1 MFSKDNPEK
10 RWSMALASLIYDVNS
25 DYICH
30 GLLRPFLSSERTAAL
45 DHCRALESLGI
56 LKGAVLVFDRGYY
69 SEAMFRYFSDNG
81 YLCVMRLKEKYR
93 LAKLLSAD
101 LSSLPTIILRRFLF
115 TNDPAYLLLSVALG
129 DVFLLPPPLL
139 CGILFTLHKKKRK
152 SVPDQS
158 FALSHHT
165 NSSWGATLVS
175 FLMHLP
181 QLLHCYD
188 TGTSDLYQV
197 KPTALF

>member
-1 MFSKDNPEK
+1 MVEITNCC
-10 RWSMALASLIYDVNS
+10 IGV
-25 DYICH
+25 I
-30 GLLRPFLSSERTAAL
+30 
-45 DHCRALESLGI
+45 I
-56 LKGAVLVFDRGYY
+56 V
-69 SEAMFRYFSDNG
+69 
-81 YLCVMRLKEKYR
+81 
-93 LAKLLSAD
+93 LSAD

-139 CGILFTLHKKKRK
+139 CGILFTLHKKTRK

-181 QLLHCYD
+181 RLLHCYD
-188 TGTSDLYQV
+188 TGKSDFYQV

>member
-1 MFSKDNPEK
+1 
-10 RWSMALASLIYDVNS
+10 
-25 DYICH
+25 
-30 GLLRPFLSSERTAAL
+30 
-45 DHCRALESLGI
+45 
-56 LKGAVLVFDRGYY
+56 
-69 SEAMFRYFSDNG
+69 MFRIAAD
-81 YLCVMRLKEKYR
+81 
-93 LAKLLSAD
+93 AKRISGRRVLSAD

-115 TNDPAYLLLSVALG
+115 TNDPVYLLLSVALG

-139 CGILFTLHKKKRK
+139 CGILFTLHKKTRK

-165 NSSWGATLVS
+165 NSSWGATLAS

-188 TGTSDLYQV
+188 TGKSDLYQV

>member
-1 MFSKDNPEK
+1 MVGM
-10 RWSMALASLIYDVNS
+10 RVGVNCKTKLQFA
-25 DYICH
+25 IVNA
-30 GLLRPFLSSERTAAL
+30 R
-45 DHCRALESLGI
+45 CRESLQDF
-56 LKGAVLVFDRGYY
+56 LPDEV
-69 SEAMFRYFSDNG
+69 
-81 YLCVMRLKEKYR
+81 
-93 LAKLLSAD
+93 LSAD

-139 CGILFTLHKKKRK
+139 CGILFTLHKKTRK

-188 TGTSDLYQV
+188 TGKSDLYQV

>member
-1 MFSKDNPEK
+1 MKLKQPSNFS
-10 RWSMALASLIYDVNS
+10 SSVFLYIDV
-25 DYICH
+25 
-30 GLLRPFLSSERTAAL
+30 
-45 DHCRALESLGI
+45 DHYI
-56 LKGAVLVFDRGYY
+56 LKQLLIFLFLLGFH
-69 SEAMFRYFSDNG
+69 
-81 YLCVMRLKEKYR
+81 
-93 LAKLLSAD
+93 LLSAD

-139 CGILFTLHKKKRK
+139 CGILFTLHKKTRK

-188 TGTSDLYQV
+188 TGKSDLYQV

>member
-1 MFSKDNPEK
+1 MCSYLQQMLYF
-10 RWSMALASLIYDVNS
+10 LIFFL
-25 DYICH
+25 CQ
-30 GLLRPFLSSERTAAL
+30 LLPGHLIVAIFHHTVPG
-45 DHCRALESLGI
+45 CLG
-56 LKGAVLVFDRGYY
+56 
-69 SEAMFRYFSDNG
+69 SNG
-81 YLCVMRLKEKYR
+81 V
-93 LAKLLSAD
+93 LSAD

-139 CGILFTLHKKKRK
+139 CGILFTLHKKTRK

-188 TGTSDLYQV
+188 TGKSDLYQV

>member
-1 MFSKDNPEK
+1 MGVHGHYIAGVEVEPKLSNMFLERNMVTP
-10 RWSMALASLIYDVNS
+10 YF
-25 DYICH
+25 C
-30 GLLRPFLSSERTAAL
+30 LLHRQGNR
-45 DHCRALESLGI
+45 
-56 LKGAVLVFDRGYY
+56 KV
-69 SEAMFRYFSDNG
+69 
-81 YLCVMRLKEKYR
+81 
-93 LAKLLSAD
+93 LSAD

-139 CGILFTLHKKKRK
+139 CGILFTLHKKTRK

-181 QLLHCYD
+181 RLLHCYD
-188 TGTSDLYQV
+188 TGKSDFYQV

>member
-1 MFSKDNPEK
+1 MILFSSTVLN
-10 RWSMALASLIYDVNS
+10 
-25 DYICH
+25 ICPVFWVKPM
-30 GLLRPFLSSERTAAL
+30 LLSAAIKLFLGFTQPFGGFLS
-45 DHCRALESLGI
+45 G
-56 LKGAVLVFDRGYY
+56 
-69 SEAMFRYFSDNG
+69 
-81 YLCVMRLKEKYR
+81 RLKLFFFPGNIVRYCMM
-93 LAKLLSAD
+93 LSAD

-188 TGTSDLYQV
+188 TGKSDLYQV

>member
-1 MFSKDNPEK
+1 MCLFFFDRFRNLYAATEAGAFVLQRNRPE
-10 RWSMALASLIYDVNS
+10 S
-25 DYICH
+25 C
-30 GLLRPFLSSERTAAL
+30 
-45 DHCRALESLGI
+45 
-56 LKGAVLVFDRGYY
+56 VLV
-69 SEAMFRYFSDNG
+69 
-81 YLCVMRLKEKYR
+81 
-93 LAKLLSAD
+93 LSAD

-139 CGILFTLHKKKRK
+139 CGILFTLHKKTRK

-181 QLLHCYD
+181 RLLHCYD
-188 TGTSDLYQV
+188 TGKSDLYQV

>member
-1 MFSKDNPEK
+1 MSQKEFGVHHAIGAFSMTISNIPLEK
-10 RWSMALASLIYDVNS
+10 AGSCSYKATIHFTRANRIMS
-25 DYICH
+25 
-30 GLLRPFLSSERTAAL
+30 LSSCA
-45 DHCRALESLGI
+45 S
-56 LKGAVLVFDRGYY
+56 
-69 SEAMFRYFSDNG
+69 FS
-81 YLCVMRLKEKYR
+81 M
-93 LAKLLSAD
+93 LSAD

-139 CGILFTLHKKKRK
+139 CGILFTLHKKTRK

-181 QLLHCYD
+181 RLLHCYD
-188 TGTSDLYQV
+188 TGKSDLYQV

>member
-1 MFSKDNPEK
+1 MSNNQQIGKQGTLKPQHLCAEFTSTCRLWIIACWPPIPVRLPAELSG
-10 RWSMALASLIYDVNS
+10 WAAIPSAL
-25 DYICH
+25 
-30 GLLRPFLSSERTAAL
+30 
-45 DHCRALESLGI
+45 
-56 LKGAVLVFDRGYY
+56 
-69 SEAMFRYFSDNG
+69 
-81 YLCVMRLKEKYR
+81 
-93 LAKLLSAD
+93 LLSAD

-139 CGILFTLHKKKRK
+139 CGILFTLHKKTRK

-188 TGTSDLYQV
+188 TGKSDLYQV

>member
-1 MFSKDNPEK
+1 MGTGPPLTCVSFTETQGSSGIHPPSQGTEGGKVKNGK
-10 RWSMALASLIYDVNS
+10 RLFPCN
-25 DYICH
+25 
-30 GLLRPFLSSERTAAL
+30 
-45 DHCRALESLGI
+45 RA
-56 LKGAVLVFDRGYY
+56 VC
-69 SEAMFRYFSDNG
+69 M
-81 YLCVMRLKEKYR
+81 
-93 LAKLLSAD
+93 LSAD

-139 CGILFTLHKKKRK
+139 CGILFTLHKKTRK

-181 QLLHCYD
+181 RLLHCYD
-188 TGTSDLYQV
+188 TGKSDLYQV